1 MQPADLVPAQLVG
14 LRGAHGGLHDAIQN
28 VPVELRRP
36 GLAFGAHVV
45 SHEPVGQFGYPGG
58 AATTWSWK
66 CFESSFEISP
76 SGAASILFVCYTN
89 KIGAG
94 AAYGPSRRRQEWCST
109 RKHTEAF
116 APRAPFQ
123 LPASQRACNPHRWP
137 EDAVPPPRRGKCT
150 FQGTWPQWHFH
161 HNDCQRSRCLSES
174 SHLLLPHQGSVVCRG
189 RVSRHAP
196 YCRARRKGGG
206 TCTHAEGLHG
216 SGGRQHHGG

>member
-1 MQPADLVPAQLVG
+1 
-14 LRGAHGGLHDAIQN
+14 
-28 VPVELRRP
+28 
-36 GLAFGAHVV
+36 
-45 SHEPVGQFGYPGG
+45 
-58 AATTWSWK
+58 
-66 CFESSFEISP
+66 
-76 SGAASILFVCYTN
+76 
-89 KIGAG
+89 
-94 AAYGPSRRRQEWCST
+94 
-109 RKHTEAF
+109 
-116 APRAPFQ
+116 
-123 LPASQRACNPHRWP
+123 WP

-216 SGGRQHHGG
+216 SGGRQHLGGRRTRAVPGGTDPRPPAARPDARNCTHDRPTPCRGRTRSCWPGDASWVARASTERRACPQVLDDRARRRARGLCRGPEGGGDAQG